1 MHSLKSGAIQHE
13 WRGAGAGAGGRRN
26 KSYVF
31 VWALRAESIILDPE
45 ILTSTSLGNISAQ
58 FNSSGLAVIC
68 DNYFEPALQ
77 VCVSCKM

>member
-1 MHSLKSGAIQHE
+1 MNG
-13 WRGAGAGAGGRRN
+13 GGGGGGRRS
-26 KSYVF
+26 KSNVF
-31 VWALRAESIILDPE
+31 VWALRAESIILE